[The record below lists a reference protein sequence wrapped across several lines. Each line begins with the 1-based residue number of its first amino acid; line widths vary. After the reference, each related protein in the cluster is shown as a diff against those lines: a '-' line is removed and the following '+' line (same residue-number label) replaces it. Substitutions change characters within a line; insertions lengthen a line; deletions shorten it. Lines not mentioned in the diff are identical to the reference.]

1 MSLINDPFGGST
13 HTGTAIQAMQE
24 QANHQLRNTLFSNG
38 LGAQTAGVS
47 STMLGS
53 AYPYSRDVVNIKITT
68 VANGRIVEMRGTEYV
83 CAEGESLIAIIA
95 QALTEAKL
103 GE

>member
-1 MSLINDPFGGST
+1 MSTLNDPFGST
-13 HTGTAIQAMQE
+13 LTGTAIQAMHA
-24 QANHQLRNTLFSNG
+24 QANQQLRNTPFFAG
-38 LGAQTAGVS
+38 IGAQSAGVS
-47 STMLGS
+47 SAMLGPT
-53 AYPYSRDVVNIKITT
+53 YPYSRDVVNIKITT

-83 CAEGESLIAIIA
+83 CAEGESLIAVIA